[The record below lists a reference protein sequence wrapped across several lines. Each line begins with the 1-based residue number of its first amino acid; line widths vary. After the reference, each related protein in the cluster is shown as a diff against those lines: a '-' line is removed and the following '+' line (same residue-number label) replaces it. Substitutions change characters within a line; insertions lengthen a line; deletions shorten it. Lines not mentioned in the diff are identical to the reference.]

1 MAKILVVDDEPD
13 LREILKVMLEGAG
26 HEVTVAGDGHAA
38 TRLLG
43 TERVDLILTDI
54 FMPGK
59 DGLETIMEIRRDH
72 PAVKIIAMSGGGRTG
87 ALGYLDDAVRLGAVG
102 SILKPFEEAR
112 VLRTVRDALAS

>member
-13 LREILKVMLEGAG
+13 IREILKVMLEGDG
-26 HEVTVAGDGHAA
+26 HAVTVAGDGHAA
-38 TRLLG
+38 TRLLD

-102 SILKPFEEAR
+102 SIFKPFEEAR

>member
-13 LREILKVMLEGAG
+13 ICEILKEMLEGDG
-26 HEVTVAGDGHAA
+26 HAVTVAGDGHAA
-38 TRLLG
+38 TRLLD

-87 ALGYLDDAVRLGAVG
+87 ELGYLADAVRLGAFG
-102 SILKPFEEAR
+102 SISKPFEEAR

>member
-13 LREILKVMLEGAG
+13 IREILKVMLEGDG
-26 HEVTVAGDGHAA
+26 HAVTVAGDGHAA
-38 TRLLG
+38 TRLLD

-87 ALGYLDDAVRLGAVG
+87 ELGYLADAVRLGAFG
-102 SILKPFEEAR
+102 SIFKPFEEAR